1 MFAAD
6 VAVASPIQYPPSGS
20 RIGRSYSSSAAC
32 IAEARSRFL
41 VGDSQ
46 ANVIDG
52 GSIQTRIGAMFES
65 SLPYGVTGLLRR
77 TPALIITVD
86 GNPAELT
93 RNVVSIVQPSAS
105 ALKEIAAISFK
116 AQIEN
121 VQDQLGLSITQ
132 IAQLFGV
139 TRKTV
144 YDWLDNAAPR
154 ANASNRMEFVADL
167 IRQNESRLNL
177 KRLKGVWQMA
187 VNGRS
192 FIDIVL
198 DEELDQDSR
207 MAAAMAKLEELA
219 PRLGQTAFKLGKT
232 YLGNAHANDIERAA
246 DLG

>member
-6 VAVASPIQYPPSGS
+6 AAVASPVQYPPSGS

-32 IAEARSRFL
+32 IARARSRFL
-41 VGDSQ
+41 IGESQ

-52 GSIQTRIGAMFES
+52 GSIQTRIGAIFES
-65 SLPYGVTGLLRR
+65 SFPLGVTGLLRK

-93 RNVVSIVQPSAS
+93 RNIVSIAQPSAS
-105 ALKEIAAISFK
+105 AGEEIAAITFK

-144 YDWLDNAAPR
+144 YDWLDNTAPR
-154 ANASNRMEFVADL
+154 ANASKRMDFLADL
-167 IRQNESRLNL
+167 IRQNQSRLNL
-177 KRLKGVWQMA
+177 KRLKGVWQMS

-192 FIDIVL
+192 FIDVVL

-207 MAAAMAKLEELA
+207 MVAAMAKLEELA
-219 PRLGQTAFKLGKT
+219 PRLGQTAPKLGKT
-232 YLGNAHANDIERAA
+232 YLGNAHANDMDRVA

>member
-6 VAVASPIQYPPSGS
+6 AAVASPIQCPPSGGT
-20 RIGRSYSSSAAC
+20 IGRSYSSSAAC
-32 IAEARSRFL
+32 ITKARSRFL
-41 VGDSQ
+41 VGESQ

-77 TPALIITVD
+77 TPTLIITVD

-93 RNVVSIVQPSAS
+93 RNIVAVQLSAGTG
-105 ALKEIAAISFK
+105 KEIAAISFK

-154 ANASNRMEFVADL
+154 ANALNRMEFVTDL

-177 KRLKGVWQMA
+177 KRLKGVWQMT
-187 VNGRS
+187 VNGSS

-219 PRLGQTAFKLGKT
+219 PRLGRTAHKLGKT
-232 YLGNAHANDIERAA
+232 YLGNAHANDMDRVA